1 MTMWILLISILLASV
16 AIALIKK
23 RFSNN
28 DTQTNSSDCT
38 DCSICNSNNDGCMH
52 EKIMAKATEEPE
64 YFDDEELDN
73 FKGREAD
80 DYSADETSMFANVLY
95 TMRQNEVADWL
106 ISLEKRGINLPVE
119 LRDEALM
126 LIDN

>member
-1 MTMWILLISILLASV
+1 
-16 AIALIKK
+16 
-23 RFSNN
+23 
-28 DTQTNSSDCT
+28 
-38 DCSICNSNNDGCMH
+38 MH

-73 FKGREAD
+73 FEGREAD

>member
-1 MTMWILLISILLASV
+1 
-16 AIALIKK
+16 
-23 RFSNN
+23 
-28 DTQTNSSDCT
+28 
-38 DCSICNSNNDGCMH
+38 MH

-80 DYSADETSMFANVLY
+80 DYSADETSLFANVLY

>member
-1 MTMWILLISILLASV
+1 
-16 AIALIKK
+16 
-23 RFSNN
+23 
-28 DTQTNSSDCT
+28 
-38 DCSICNSNNDGCMH
+38 MH
-52 EKIMAKATEEPE
+52 EKIIAKATEELE

-80 DYSADETSMFANVLY
+80 DYSADETSLFANVLY

>member
-1 MTMWILLISILLASV
+1 
-16 AIALIKK
+16 
-23 RFSNN
+23 
-28 DTQTNSSDCT
+28 
-38 DCSICNSNNDGCMH
+38 MH

-64 YFDDEELDN
+64 YFDDEELDY

-80 DYSADETSMFANVLY
+80 DYSADEISLFANVLY